1 MLQTER
7 LRLIPQTMANLYS
20 THVYAS
26 DPENTRY
33 MINLPNETIE
43 DTMAFLQRAEREW
56 FQPIPHFYEFAIMLG
71 DTHIGA
77 MSTSRKGEDGVF
89 ELGWILDRRYWGQ
102 GYAFEAATALVA
114 FTRDE
119 LGAKRIIAHC
129 DAENIRS
136 SHLMEKLGMKQ
147 VGRTSDRNNVS
158 SGKVSVELE
167 YALDL

>member
-77 MSTSRKGEDGVF
+77 MSTTRKEEDGVF

-102 GYAFEAATALVA
+102 GYATECRRVCTNTL
-114 FTRDE
+114 
-119 LGAKRIIAHC
+119 
-129 DAENIRS
+129 
-136 SHLMEKLGMKQ
+136 
-147 VGRTSDRNNVS
+147 
-158 SGKVSVELE
+158 
-167 YALDL
+167 